1 LSSFFMCN
9 QRERETEMFKT
20 IRIEGVTTA
29 FFNTGIRREFPDG
42 YSFYVGSDNCHIELP
57 EATIDFILLDEGP
70 HRFLHPPCAV
80 GTFTITF
87 HNADDIALNI
97 LQALEYH
104 DMLDQ
109 ISVLETDIG
118 CFPEGIT
125 LPTKV

>member
-1 LSSFFMCN
+1 
-9 QRERETEMFKT
+9 MFKT

-29 FFNTGIRREFPDG
+29 FFNTRIRGEFPDG
-42 YSFYVGSDNCHIELP
+42 YSFYVGSDDCHMELP
-57 EATIDFILLDEGP
+57 EATIDFVLLDEGP
-70 HRFLHPPCAV
+70 HVTGGGAV
-80 GTFTITF
+80 GTFDITF

-97 LQALEYH
+97 LQALECH

-118 CFPEGIT
+118 CYPKGIT